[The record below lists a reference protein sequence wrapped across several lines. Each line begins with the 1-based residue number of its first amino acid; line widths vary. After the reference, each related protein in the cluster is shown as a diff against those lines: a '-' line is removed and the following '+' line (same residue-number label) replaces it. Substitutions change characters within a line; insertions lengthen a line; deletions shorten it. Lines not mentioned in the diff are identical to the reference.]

1 METARMANVLVIV
14 GMGDGNGMA
23 IARRFAQ
30 AGFVVAMIARN
41 AAKLQG
47 YQSTLQA
54 EGMESHYF
62 LADAGDR
69 QALEVA
75 FAAIRKRLG
84 DPSVLVYNAAVPR
97 MQNVLQE
104 SYETLVSNFQ
114 ANVAGALVAVQA
126 VLPAMQSQNQGTILL
141 TGGGFALYPS
151 PDFVSL
157 SIGKAGIRV
166 LANTLAQAL
175 KETNIRVGTVT
186 ICGTVDA
193 SDSKYNPDR
202 IAEQFWALHEAK
214 TSEFEI
220 VY

>member
-1 METARMANVLVIV
+1 MANVFVIV

-30 AGFVVAMIARN
+30 AGFVIAMIARN
-41 AAKLQG
+41 ETKLQG
-47 YQSTLQA
+47 YQNTLQA

-69 QALEVA
+69 QALEAV
-75 FAAIRKRLG
+75 FTAIRERLG
-84 DPSVLVYNAAVPR
+84 DPAVLVYNAAVPR

-114 ANVAGALVAVQA
+114 ANVAGALMAVQA
-126 VLPAMQSQNQGTILL
+126 VLPAMQAQNQGTILL

-157 SIGKAGIRV
+157 SIGKAGVRV